1 MSNGRDMF
9 KGATNNPAYEP
20 RYSEIATFMRCP
32 HKPDLKDVDIAI
44 VGIPFDEA
52 TGTRPGARFGPRAL
66 RDASIMTRQI
76 HHVTRFNPY
85 DSCRVADGGDI
96 RFNHIHNVEGCHTDI
111 TSYVAGL
118 VERGIT
124 PLFAGGDHSVTYPI
138 VRAIGAERPVA
149 IVHFDAHSDTVG
161 EVRGSKFHHGCP
173 FYLGVEEGFM
183 VPEKIIQIGIRG
195 TQNFADQ
202 WDYPKDKGFRVV
214 FIEEVYELG
223 IQGVIDEIH
232 RVVGDMPVYLSF
244 DIDAIDPAFA
254 PGTGTPEIG
263 GLLSREAQQILRG
276 CRGLDIVGADL
287 VEVSPQWDPSDSTA
301 LIGATLMYEILCLLA
316 EARLAR
322 VSRGSAP

>member
-1 MSNGRDMF
+1 MAKGRDLL
-9 KGATNNPAYEP
+9 KGATDNPAYEP

-32 HKPDLKDVDIAI
+32 HKPDLEDVDIAI
-44 VGIPFDEA
+44 VGVPFDEGTA
-52 TGTRPGARFGPRAL
+52 TRPGTRFGPRAL
-66 RDASIMTRQI
+66 RDASVMTRQT

-85 DSCRVADGGDI
+85 EACNVADAGDI
-96 RFNHIHNVEGCHTDI
+96 RFNHMHNIEGCHTDI
-111 TSYVAGL
+111 TNYVNNL

-124 PLFAGGDHSVTYPI
+124 PLIAGGDHSITYPI
-138 VRAIGAERPVA
+138 VRAIGKDRPVA

-161 EVRGSKFHHGCP
+161 EARGSKFHHGCP
-173 FYLGVEEGFM
+173 FYLGVEEGYM

-195 TQNFADQ
+195 AQNFNDQ
-202 WDYPKDKGFRVV
+202 WDYPVDKGFRVV

-263 GLLSREAQQILRG
+263 GLLSREAQLLVRG
-276 CRGLDIVGADL
+276 CSGLDIVGADL
-287 VEVSPQWDPSDSTA
+287 VEVAPQWDPSDSTA
-301 LIGATLMYEILCLLA
+301 MIGATLMYEILCLLA
-316 EARLAR
+316 ESRVARAER
-322 VSRGSAP
+322 EAQK

>member
-1 MSNGRDMF
+1 MSTGRDFF
-9 KGATNNPAYEP
+9 KGATDNPAYEP
-20 RYSEIATFMRCP
+20 RYSEIATFMRCQHDP
-32 HKPDLKDVDIAI
+32 EIENADIAI
-44 VGIPFDEA
+44 VGIPFDEG

-85 DSCRVADGGDI
+85 EVCRVVDGGDI
-96 RFNHIHNVEGCHTDI
+96 RFNHIHNIEGCHNDI
-111 TSYVAGL
+111 TDYVENLISKG
-118 VERGIT
+118 VT
-124 PLFAGGDHSVTYPI
+124 PMFAGGDHSITYPI
-138 VRAIGAERPVA
+138 VRAIGKERPVA

-173 FYLGVEEGFM
+173 FYLGVEEGYM

-202 WDYPKDKGFRVV
+202 WDYPKEKGFRVV

-223 IQGVIDEIH
+223 LPGVIKEIH

-263 GLLSREAQQILRG
+263 GLLSREAQILLRG
-276 CRGLDIVGADL
+276 CEGLDIVGADL
-287 VEVSPQWDPSDSTA
+287 VEVAPQWDPSDSTA
-301 LIGATLMYEILCLLA
+301 LIGASLMFEILCLLA
-316 EARLAR
+316 SARAKR
-322 VSRGSAP
+322 R